1 MFKITCF
8 APIEPVDLEKRLKGI
23 YFKTVKKGFEWSMDG
38 AKFRIEPFE
47 NQPRTTMKAYR
58 VSFDGELHGGLY
70 LFDLTIGCLEPLV
83 TCVECILEYPSM
95 KDVDWFKE
103 LRKRPSYQ
111 MIDPRGLY
119 MKKGISAVVSNNSL
133 TLKLHSRKNKNLK
146 LADSLNEIDILR
158 EDLVPSEGFDLFSCL
173 QEEIA

>member
-8 APIEPVDLEKRLKGI
+8 APIDPSDLEQRLKGI
-23 YFKTVKKGFEWSMDG
+23 YFKTVRKGFEWSMDG
-38 AKFRIEPFE
+38 STFRIEPFE
-47 NQPRTTMKAYR
+47 NQPRTSMKAYR
-58 VSFDGELHGGLY
+58 ISFDGEIHGGQY

-83 TCVECILEYPSM
+83 TCVECILDYPTM
-95 KDVDWFKE
+95 KDVDWMKE

-119 MKKGISAVVSNNSL
+119 MKKGISAIVTNDSL
-133 TLKLHSRKNKNLK
+133 TLKLHSRKNNNLK
-146 LADSLNEIDILR
+146 LVDALKEIDILR
-158 EDLVPSEGFDLFSCL
+158 EDLVPNEDCNLFSCL